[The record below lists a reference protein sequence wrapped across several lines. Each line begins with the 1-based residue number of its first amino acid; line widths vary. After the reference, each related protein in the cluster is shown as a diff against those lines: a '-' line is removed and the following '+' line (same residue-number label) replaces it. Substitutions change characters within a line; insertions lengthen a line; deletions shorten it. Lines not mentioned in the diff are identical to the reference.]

1 MKKYFLI
8 FYLIPILSMSQ
19 NLKPYNLQLDSKK
32 SFISYEGRH
41 ILHDWVGV
49 NKNVKGIM
57 VIEDE
62 IPKKIALST
71 SVQDFDSGN
80 SSRDS
85 HALELIESLIHPK
98 ITFFSDELNQRDNR
112 LELIG
117 VINFHG
123 IEKKIN
129 VNARINQEKTT
140 YLSGNFKI
148 APSDFDVKLPSFM
161 LSKMEDSIEIVFEL
175 FFGKTE

>member
-8 FYLIPILSMSQ
+8 FYLIPIIGISQ
-19 NLKPYNLQLDSKK
+19 DLKSYNLELNSKK

-62 IPKKIALST
+62 IPKKIAVST
-71 SVQDFDSGN
+71 LVQDFDSGN

-85 HALELIESLIHPK
+85 HALELIESLMHPK
-98 ITFFSDELNQRDNR
+98 ITFFSDELSQKDNR
-112 LELIG
+112 LGLSG

-129 VNARINQEKTT
+129 VNALINQEKYTS
-140 YLSGNFKI
+140 LSGTFKI
-148 APSDFDVKLPSFM
+148 SPSEFDVKLPSFM

-175 FFGKTE
+175 FFDKVK

>member
-1 MKKYFLI
+1 
-8 FYLIPILSMSQ
+8 
-19 NLKPYNLQLDSKK
+19 
-32 SFISYEGRH
+32 
-41 ILHDWVGV
+41 
-49 NKNVKGIM
+49 
-57 VIEDE
+57 
-62 IPKKIALST
+62 
-71 SVQDFDSGN
+71 
-80 SSRDS
+80 
-85 HALELIESLIHPK
+85 
-98 ITFFSDELNQRDNR
+98 
-112 LELIG
+112 